1 MKVFRRIGVSIL
13 VVFLTI
19 GLCYCEAR
27 GAVDKERSIFHYT
40 TGCSY
45 LEKGQWDK
53 AIAEYNE
60 AIELDPKYVEAYFNR
75 GNAYDEKGQYKQ
87 AISDFTKAIEI
98 NPRFAEA
105 YNNRALSSYFKREY
119 DKAWEDVHK
128 AQNLGYQVHPEF
140 LKTLRGASGREK

>member
-1 MKVFRRIGVSIL
+1 MKVFKRIGVSIL
-13 VVFLTI
+13 VVFLTV
-19 GLCYCEAR
+19 GLCYCEAW
-27 GAVDKERSIFHYT
+27 GSVDKERAISHYT
-40 TGCSY
+40 TGCRY

-60 AIELDPKYVEAYFNR
+60 AIKLHPKYVEAYFNR

-87 AISDFTKAIEI
+87 AIYDFTKAIEI

-128 AQNLGYQVHPEF
+128 AQNLGYQVHPGF
-140 LKTLRGASGREK
+140 LKSLREASGRQK